1 MLDSLDRLAYIQG
14 VFNQL
19 HWNTWHIRWAR
30 CEYVSVVSEETGERE
45 FLFLPEVVTDKHPL
59 GWVGMAEADLLHC
72 WCGIQGGLNVLL
84 LWDGEVGRGDLLGF
98 SHYDSLG
105 AEATAR
111 HCDLQGL
118 VVALK

>member
-1 MLDSLDRLAYIQG
+1 
-14 VFNQL
+14 
-19 HWNTWHIRWAR
+19 
-30 CEYVSVVSEETGERE
+30 
-45 FLFLPEVVTDKHPL
+45 
-59 GWVGMAEADLLHC
+59 
-72 WCGIQGGLNVLL
+72 VLL